1 MIYNVLEYLEEN
13 SRKTPDK
20 IVIGDMQR
28 QLSYEEFLGLSQ
40 SIGTCLAKR
49 GYEKEPIAVL
59 IDRDVYSVAAFMG
72 IVYAGCFYVPI
83 DKKLPSERME
93 TILAVTKARVLLC
106 GEGDLAMAE
115 RLNFMGACVSI
126 ETAAQT
132 CCNRELL
139 QTVRE
144 RHLDVDPLYVMFTSG
159 STGIPK
165 GVVISHA
172 AVVDL
177 VERFQKVFSFG
188 EDEVFANQAP
198 FDFDVSVKDWY
209 LTLRTGG
216 TMQIVPQSM
225 FVMPKGLV
233 PYLQER
239 RVSVLIW
246 AASALEVAARFRI
259 FQGGTPKRLRKVM
272 FSGEVLPMKV
282 LHYWQKYLPEAEFVN
297 LYGPTEITCNCTYY
311 VVDRTFEA
319 DQVLPIGKSF
329 PNMQVFLFSDGKEIR
344 ECDRQGEICVRG
356 SSLAL
361 GYYGKVEQSERVFCQ
376 NPLQNAYR
384 DFIYHTGDMGYYN
397 ERGEL
402 VFAARK
408 DSQIKHMG
416 HRIELGEIEA
426 AVNSL
431 EAVQKCCCMYDQ
443 SHGKIVLCY
452 QADREQ
458 DGEILKKLQKKIPKY
473 MCPNRLIFLKELPMN
488 THAKIDR
495 VRLKK
500 IYIQEGQ
507 KEGRRQNEDH

>member
-13 SRKTPDK
+13 CRKTPDK
-20 IVIGDMQR
+20 IVVGDVRR
-28 QLSYEEFLGLSQ
+28 QLCYRDFLGLSGA
-40 SIGTCLAKR
+40 IGTRLAKD
-49 GYEKEPIAVL
+49 GYGKEPIAVL

-83 DKKLPSERME
+83 DKKLPAQRIE
-93 TILAVTKARVLLC
+93 TILSVTGARALLC
-106 GEGDLAMAE
+106 LEQDLATAE
-115 RLNFMGACVSI
+115 KFDFSGVCLPI

-132 CCNRELL
+132 CCDRELL
-139 QTVRE
+139 QSIRE
-144 RHLDVDPLYVMFTSG
+144 RHLDTDPLYIMFTSG
-159 STGIPK
+159 STGVPK

-177 VERFQKVFSFG
+177 AERFQKVFQFG
-188 EDEVFANQAP
+188 TDEVFANQAP

-233 PYLQER
+233 PYLRER

-259 FQGGTPKRLRKVM
+259 FQGGVPERLRKVM

-282 LHYWQKYLPEAEFVN
+282 LHYWQKYVPEAEYVN

-311 VVDRTFEA
+311 IVDRDFEA
-319 DQVLPIGKSF
+319 DQVLPIGKTF
-329 PNMQVFLFSDGKEIR
+329 PNMQVFLLADGKEIR
-344 ECDRQGEICVRG
+344 QPGRQGEICVRG

-361 GYYGKVEQSERVFCQ
+361 GYYGRQEQSNGVFCQ
-376 NPLQNAYR
+376 NPLKDAYR
-384 DFIYHTGDMGYYN
+384 DLIYRTGDMGYYN

-426 AVNSL
+426 AANSL
-431 EAVQKCCCMYDQ
+431 EGIQKCCCMYDQ
-443 SHGKIVLCY
+443 AHGKIVLCY
-452 QADREQ
+452 QADRER
-458 DGEILKKLQKKIPKY
+458 DGEILRGLQKKIPKY
-473 MCPNRLIFLKELPMN
+473 MCPNRLIFLEELPMN

-495 VRLKK
+495 VRLRNT
-500 IYIQEGQ
+500 YIQEET
-507 KEGRRQNEDH
+507 KEGGGGHGED